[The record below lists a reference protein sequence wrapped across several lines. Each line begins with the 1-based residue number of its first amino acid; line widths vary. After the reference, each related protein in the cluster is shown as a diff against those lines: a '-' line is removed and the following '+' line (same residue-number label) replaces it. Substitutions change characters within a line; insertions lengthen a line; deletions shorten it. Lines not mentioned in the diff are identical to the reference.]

1 MARNSY
7 NLLELDV
14 DRLFEDHKI
23 EEIIEIEKLLDA
35 EIERKRVELRSM
47 VGDRYKDVLAAS
59 DAIKN
64 MKTISQEIVDNIQ
77 RITNTCEDLITNGS
91 DIDPKPL
98 VNVDRKS
105 DEERVLVIQVRLAI
119 FMNEQ
124 IWTALDKG
132 DNLTAAQFYLLAQ
145 HIHMGMILL

>member
-1 MARNSY
+1 MG
-7 NLLELDV
+7 L
-14 DRLFEDHKI
+14 
-23 EEIIEIEKLLDA
+23 KLC
-35 EIERKRVELRSM
+35 
-47 VGDRYKDVLAAS
+47 RYFH
-59 DAIKN
+59 
-64 MKTISQEIVDNIQ
+64 
-77 RITNTCEDLITNGS
+77 
-91 DIDPKPL
+91 
-98 VNVDRKS
+98 RKS